1 MEDVKLW
8 ETALAQIQTDLSP
21 AVFNT
26 WFSGTSILSKED
38 GVIEIGCSTNFKKEY
53 LEQRFQT
60 LITEV
65 LESLTKTQHR
75 IKFSVLPSLKKPV
88 FDTSLGEAP
97 LFYNDELEEKR
108 KQTRTAQI
116 NLKPDFTFET
126 FAVSTS
132 NQLAY
137 AAAKAIVQ
145 SPGKAYNPLFLYGG
159 VGVGKTHLMHA
170 IAHDIFDLH
179 DAFKIVSC
187 TGEEFTNEIIQ
198 AIQTKTTKTFKDKY
212 RSCNLLLVDD
222 IQFIAGKTTV
232 QEEFFHTF
240 NAIQRNGNQIILTSD
255 RPPHEIM
262 KLEQRILSRF
272 EAGMIVDIQQPDF
285 ELRTAILLIK
295 AKGKEISLPLEVAKL
310 VAANIESTRKLEGT
324 LMRLLAESQ
333 IRNIPITL
341 ELASSLL
348 GTIMTAPSLAKRAT
362 PQEIIKTVSDHYGVP
377 AKQLKSG
384 VRSRPIAVPRQILMY
399 LLRTELNLPF
409 MEIGALLGGRD
420 HTTIMHGVE
429 KITNLLSTSETMRA
443 DVLLIKQRFS

>member
-1 MEDVKLW
+1 MVDIKLW

-26 WFSGTSILSKED
+26 WFSGTSILSQED

-60 LITEV
+60 LIAEV
-65 LESLTKTQHR
+65 LESLTKTHHR
-75 IKFSVLPSLKKPV
+75 VKFSVLPSLKKMVP
-88 FDTSLGEAP
+88 DNSLGEAP

-108 KQTRTAQI
+108 RQTRTAQM
-116 NLKPDFTFET
+116 NLKPDFTFEN

-198 AIQTKTTKTFKDKY
+198 AIQTKTTKNFKDKY

-240 NAIQRNGNQIILTSD
+240 NAVQRNGNQIILTSD
-255 RPPHEIM
+255 RPPHEIA

-295 AKGKEISLPLEVAKL
+295 AKGKGIPLPLEVAKL
-310 VAANIESTRKLEGT
+310 VSANIESTRKLEGT

-333 IRNIPITL
+333 IRNVPITL
-341 ELASSLL
+341 DLASSLL
-348 GTIMTAPSLAKRAT
+348 GTIMTAPSLSKKAT
-362 PQEIIKTVSDHYGVP
+362 PQEVIKIVSEHYSVP
-377 AKQLKSG
+377 SKQLKSS
-384 VRSRPIAVPRQILMY
+384 VRRRPIAVPRQILMY